1 MGNTFINNCSINH
14 QHAEITKLKCFM
26 LKAVILGRLV
36 DTFLPFIA
44 IDTGWWRMISAP
56 PWSLYHGGERSPS
69 PVGQTSE
76 TVWRR

>member
-14 QHAEITKLKCFM
+14 QHAEITKLNYFM

-36 DTFLPFIA
+36 DAFLPFIA
-44 IDTGWWRMISAP
+44 IDTGWWGMISAP
-56 PWSLYHGGERSPS
+56 PWPLYHGGERLLV
-69 PVGQTSE
+69 PVRQNSE